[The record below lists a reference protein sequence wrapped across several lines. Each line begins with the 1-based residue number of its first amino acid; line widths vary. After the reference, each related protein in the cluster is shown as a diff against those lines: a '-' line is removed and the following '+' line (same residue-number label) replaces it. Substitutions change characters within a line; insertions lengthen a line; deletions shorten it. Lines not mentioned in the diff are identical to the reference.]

1 MTTNNK
7 ELLAKSEPPVSL
19 KQHIDECL
27 RVYESLR
34 KAFGR
39 LPVGNPEHF
48 WELVRLGIVF
58 HDLGKSHT
66 GFQRMLE
73 GNPRY
78 WYHQRHELFSTP
90 FIDLLDLPE
99 EDKLLLKLIV
109 AGHHKDFSFL
119 FEHIQHGYKTGE
131 DIFSLTED
139 GKLDWQEEI
148 QKIDD
153 RFIQSFLKEYQVS
166 LKPSPLALPIQI
178 VKDYT
183 RKPVNTTNDN
193 FRKLLLAAGALKQCD
208 HLASGGI
215 FKVNIL
221 EEKHFNFLYETK
233 WAPYFHQQKASE
245 TNGNIVL
252 TAPTGSGKT
261 EASLMWLNKQMKEN
275 GQGRTFYILPFT
287 ASINAMFERLD
298 EKMQGNNEIVGVV
311 HGKLSEYIESRFGD
325 ENYSWQNEKLKSELK
340 DSFRALVP
348 PLKVATPF
356 QLLKSIFGLKGFE
369 KGIFEMSGGYF
380 IFDEIHAYD
389 PEVTAQIKV
398 LIEFATQFLNVK
410 VCLMTATLP
419 TFLKKEFTDAIG
431 EHSEISADAEL
442 YQSFVRHRIKVVDGL
457 LSEHIDD
464 IQQRLDAGDKVL
476 VVSNTVKQAQLIY
489 NSLNASKKVLL
500 HSAFNGIDRNKKE
513 AELMSEEVK
522 LLVGTQAIE
531 VSLDI
536 DYDVIFTE
544 PAPLDALLQ
553 RFGRVNRHRKFIP
566 DRVWNPVRDEKPD
579 IGQFRFRPPCDC
591 IVFAERNDIDKYI
604 YKNEEVIKRTL
615 DALKTIQ
622 SRNSGIVSEN
632 ELQFYI
638 DQVYPNWSEKE
649 KEDFDRV
656 YNHLKM
662 DVWEHLAPFIYD
674 SHREEE
680 FENQF
685 DGIKVLP
692 AILKNDYQELLEAN
706 KFIKA
711 ESLKVSIT
719 RRRFASI
726 ISKEG
731 IHRDVLA
738 FQLFKKEEIKEQPY
752 YLINRHYDSQL
763 GLQLDVEE
771 RIFDAMIF

>member
-1 MTTNNK
+1 MTTSTK
-7 ELLAKSEPPVSL
+7 EVLAKSEPPIPL

-27 RVYESLR
+27 SVYESLQN
-34 KAFGR
+34 AFGR
-39 LPVGNPEHF
+39 LPVNDLNRF

-66 GFQRMLE
+66 GFQKMLE
-73 GNPRY
+73 GNPKN

-90 FIDLLDLPE
+90 FIDRLNLPE
-99 EDKLLLKLIV
+99 GDKLLIKLIV

-119 FEHIQHGYKTGE
+119 FDHIQHGYKTGE

-139 GKLDWQEEI
+139 GKLDWEEETR
-148 QKIDD
+148 KIDD

-166 LKPSPLALPIQI
+166 LKASPLALPMQL

-183 RKPVNTTNDN
+183 RKPVNTTSIN
-193 FRKLLLAAGALKQCD
+193 FRELLLAAGALKQCD

-215 FKVNIL
+215 FKVNVL
-221 EEKHFNFLYETK
+221 EEKHFDFLYETK

-261 EASLMWLNKQMKEN
+261 EASLMWLHKQMKEN

-298 EKMQGNNEIVGVV
+298 DKMQGNNEIVGVV
-311 HGKLSEYIESRFGD
+311 HGKLSEYIESRFG
-325 ENYSWQNEKLKSELK
+325 EEKYSKQNEKLKLELK
-340 DSFRALVP
+340 ESFRALVP

-419 TFLKKEFTDAIG
+419 TFLKKEFTEAIG
-431 EHSEISADAEL
+431 EYSEISADAKL
-442 YQSFVRHRIKVVDGL
+442 YQLFVRHRIQVFEGL

-476 VVSNTVKQAQLIY
+476 VVSNTVRQAQDIY
-489 NSLNASKKVLL
+489 NRLEASKKVLL
-500 HSAFNGIDRNKKE
+500 HSAFNGKDRNMKE
-513 AELMSEEVK
+513 AELMSDEVN

-536 DYDVIFTE
+536 DYDVILTE

-553 RFGRVNRHRKFIP
+553 RFGRVNRHR
-566 DRVWNPVRDEKPD
+566 VN
-579 IGQFRFRPPCDC
+579 GQYRPPCDC
-591 IVFAERNDIDKYI
+591 IVFSGRNDVDKYI
-604 YKNEEVIKRTL
+604 YKNEEIIARTL
-615 DALKTIQ
+615 DALRTIQ
-622 SRNSGIVSEN
+622 SKNSGVIAES
-632 ELQFYI
+632 ELQLYI

-656 YNHLKM
+656 YTHLIT
-662 DVWEHLAPFIYD
+662 DIRENLSPFIYYP
-674 SHREEE
+674 HREEE
-680 FENQF
+680 FEKQF

-692 AILKNDYQELLEAN
+692 SSLKREYQELMEAN

-719 RRRFASI
+719 TRRFASL

-731 IHRDVLA
+731 IHRDVMA
-738 FQLFKKEEIKEQPY
+738 FQLLKKEEIKEQPY
-752 YLINRHYDSQL
+752 FIINRKYDDEL
-763 GLQLDVEE
+763 GLQLDIQEKSVDAT
-771 RIFDAMIF
+771 IF

>member
-1 MTTNNK
+1 MSK
-7 ELLAKSEPPVSL
+7 EVLAKSEPPISL
-19 KQHIDECL
+19 EKHIDECL
-27 RVYESLR
+27 SVYKSLQ

-39 LPVGNPEHF
+39 LPVNDLNRF

-66 GFQRMLE
+66 GFQRMLK

-90 FIDLLDLPE
+90 FVDRLDLPE
-99 EDKLLLKLIV
+99 EDKLIVKLIV

-119 FEHIQHGYKTGE
+119 FDHIQHGYKTGE

-139 GKLDWQEEI
+139 GKLDWEEETR
-148 QKIDD
+148 KMDD
-153 RFIQSFLKEYQVS
+153 RFIQSFLKDHRIS
-166 LKPSPLALPIQI
+166 LKPSPLALPMQL

-183 RKPVNTTNDN
+183 RKPVNTTSIN
-193 FRKLLLAAGALKQCD
+193 FRELLLAAGALKQCD
-208 HLASGGI
+208 HSASAGI
-215 FKVNIL
+215 FKVNVL

-261 EASLMWLNKQMKEN
+261 EASLMWLHKQIKEN

-298 EKMQGNNEIVGVV
+298 DKMQGNKEIVGVV
-311 HGKLSEYIESRFGD
+311 HGKLSEYIESRFG
-325 ENYSWQNEKLKSELK
+325 EEKYSWQNEKLKHELK

-356 QLLKSIFGLKGFE
+356 QLLKSIFGFKGFE

-431 EHSEISADAEL
+431 EHTEISADAEL
-442 YQSFVRHRIKVVDGL
+442 YQSFIRHRIKVADGL
-457 LSEHIDD
+457 LLDHIEE
-464 IQQRLDAGDKVL
+464 IQQRLDFGDKVL
-476 VVSNTVKQAQLIY
+476 VVSNTVKQAQDIY
-489 NSLNASKKVLL
+489 NRLNSTKKVLI
-500 HSAFNGIDRNKKE
+500 HSAFNGKDRNKKE
-513 AELMSEEVK
+513 AELMSDDVK

-536 DYDVIFTE
+536 DYDVVFTE

-553 RFGRVNRHRKFIP
+553 RFGRVNRHRVNGKY
-566 DRVWNPVRDEKPD
+566 
-579 IGQFRFRPPCDC
+579 RPPCDC
-591 IVFAERNDIDKYI
+591 IVFAERNDVDKYI
-604 YKNEEVIKRTL
+604 YKNEEVIARTL
-615 DALKTIQ
+615 DALRTIQ
-622 SRNSGIVSEN
+622 SKNSGVIAEN
-632 ELQFYI
+632 ELQLYI

-656 YNHLKM
+656 YTHLSA
-662 DVWEHLAPFIYD
+662 DVRENLSPFIYYP
-674 SHREEE
+674 HREEE
-680 FENQF
+680 FEKKF

-692 AILKNDYQELLEAN
+692 SSLKNEYQDLMAAN
-706 KFIKA
+706 KYIKA

-719 RRRFASI
+719 IRRFASL
-726 ISKEG
+726 ISQDRIQRDSTA
-731 IHRDVLA
+731 IHIFHKDIV
-738 FQLFKKEEIKEQPY
+738 KEQPY
-752 YLINRHYDSQL
+752 YIIDRKYDNEL
-763 GLQLDVEE
+763 GLQINVEE
-771 RIFDAMIF
+771 RVSDESIYL

>member
-1 MTTNNK
+1 MMTTNTK
-7 ELLAKSEPPVSL
+7 EVLAKSEPPITL

-27 RVYESLR
+27 NVYKSLR
-34 KAFGR
+34 RAFEN
-39 LPVGNPEHF
+39 LPVNDLNNF
-48 WELVRLGIVF
+48 WDFVRLGIIF
-58 HDLGKSHT
+58 HDLGKSHPE
-66 GFQRMLE
+66 FQKILLGKRA
-73 GNPRY
+73 N

-90 FIDLLDLPE
+90 FIDLLGLPE

-119 FEHIQHGYKTGE
+119 FDHIQQGYKTGE
-131 DIFSLTED
+131 DILSLTED
-139 GKLDWQEEI
+139 GKLDWEEESR
-148 QKIDD
+148 KIDNQ
-153 RFIQSFLKEYQVS
+153 FIVSFLKEYNVS
-166 LKPSPLALPIQI
+166 LKSDSLDLPMEL
-178 VKDYT
+178 VKDYI
-183 RKPVNTTNDN
+183 RKPVNTTSIN
-193 FRKLLLAAGALKQCD
+193 FRELLLAAGALKQCD

-221 EEKHFNFLYETK
+221 EDKHFNFLYETK

-245 TNGNIVL
+245 INGNIIL

-261 EASLMWLNKQMKEN
+261 EASLMWLHKQMKEN

-311 HGKLSEYIESRFGD
+311 HGKLSEYIESRFG
-325 ENYSWQNEKLKSELK
+325 EEKYSKQNENLKLELK
-340 DSFRALVP
+340 EGFRAMVP
-348 PLKVATPF
+348 PLKVTTPF

-389 PEVTAQIKV
+389 PVVTAQIKV
-398 LIEFATQFLNVK
+398 LIEFATQFLNIK

-431 EHSEISADAEL
+431 EYSEISADADL
-442 YQSFVRHRIKVVDGL
+442 YQSFVRHRIKVTDGF
-457 LSEHIDD
+457 LSEHIDK
-464 IQQRLDAGDKVL
+464 IQQRLDFGDKVL
-476 VVSNTVKQAQLIY
+476 VVSNTVKQAQDIY
-489 NSLNASKKVLL
+489 NRLESSKKVLL
-500 HSAFNGIDRNKKE
+500 HSAFNGTDRNQKE
-513 AELMSEEVK
+513 AQLISDEVK

-553 RFGRVNRHRKFIP
+553 RFGRVNRHLVNGKY
-566 DRVWNPVRDEKPD
+566 
-579 IGQFRFRPPCDC
+579 RPPCDC
-591 IVFAERNDIDKYI
+591 IVFSERNEVDKYI
-604 YKNEEVIKRTL
+604 YKNEDVISRTL
-615 DALKTIQ
+615 DALRSIQ
-622 SRNSGIVSEN
+622 FKNSGVVSEN

-638 DQVYPNWSEKE
+638 DKVYPNWSEKE

-656 YNHLKM
+656 YSHLRA
-662 DVWEHLAPFIYD
+662 DVWENLSPFIYYP
-674 SHREEE
+674 HRDEE
-680 FENQF
+680 FERQF

-692 AILKNDYQELLEAN
+692 SSLKKEYQELMEAN

-719 RRRFASI
+719 TRRFASL

-731 IHRDVLA
+731 IRRDVLA
-738 FQLFKKEEIKEQPY
+738 FQLLKKEEIKEQPY
-752 YLINRHYDSQL
+752 FIIDRKYDEEL
-763 GLQLDVEE
+763 GLQLDIEE
-771 RIFDAMIF
+771 RHFDAMFL

>member
-1 MTTNNK
+1 MKAETIK
-7 ELLAKSEPPVSL
+7 EVLAKSEPTIPL

-27 RVYESLR
+27 NVYESLR

-39 LPVGNPEHF
+39 LPVNDLNRF

-90 FIDLLDLPE
+90 FIDRLDLPE
-99 EDKLLLKLIV
+99 EDKLIVKLIV

-119 FEHIQHGYKTGE
+119 FDHIQNGYKTGE

-139 GKLDWQEEI
+139 GKLDWEEETR
-148 QKIDD
+148 KIDD

-166 LKPSPLALPIQI
+166 LKPSPLALPMQL
-178 VKDYT
+178 VKDYA
-183 RKPVNTTNDN
+183 RNPANTSSIN
-193 FRKLLLAAGALKQCD
+193 FRELLLAAGALKHCD
-208 HLASGGI
+208 HSASSGI
-215 FKVNIL
+215 FKVNVL
-221 EEKHFNFLYETK
+221 EEKHFKFLYEKK
-233 WAPYFHQQKASE
+233 WAPYYHQQKASE
-245 TNGNIVL
+245 TNGNVVL

-261 EASLMWLNKQMKEN
+261 EASLMWLHKQMKVD

-311 HGKLSEYIESRFGD
+311 HGKLSEYIESRFG
-325 ENYSWQNEKLKSELK
+325 EESYSWQNEKLKHELK

-410 VCLMTATLP
+410 ICLMTATLP
-419 TFLKKEFTDAIG
+419 SFLKKEFTESIG
-431 EHSEISADAEL
+431 EYSEISADAEL
-442 YQSFVRHRIKVVDGL
+442 YQSFVRHRIKIADGL
-457 LSEHIDD
+457 LSEHIDE
-464 IQQRLDAGDKVL
+464 IQQRIDFGDKVL
-476 VVSNTVKQAQLIY
+476 VVSNTVKQAQDIY
-489 NSLNASKKVLL
+489 NRLDTSKKVLL
-500 HSAFNGIDRNKKE
+500 HSAFNGKDRNKKE
-513 AELMSEEVK
+513 AELMSDDVK

-544 PAPLDALLQ
+544 PAPLDSLLQ
-553 RFGRVNRHRKFIP
+553 RFGRVNRHRVNGKY
-566 DRVWNPVRDEKPD
+566 
-579 IGQFRFRPPCDC
+579 RPPCDC
-591 IVFAERNDIDKYI
+591 IVFAERNDVDKYI
-604 YKNEEVIKRTL
+604 YKNEEVIARTL
-615 DALKTIQ
+615 HALRTIQ
-622 SRNSGIVSEN
+622 SKNSGVVAEN

-656 YNHLKM
+656 YTHLST
-662 DVWEHLAPFIYD
+662 DVRENLSPFIYYP
-674 SHREEE
+674 HREEE
-680 FENQF
+680 FEKQF

-692 AILKNDYQELLEAN
+692 AILKEQYQTLFETN
-706 KFIKA
+706 QFIKA
-711 ESLKVSIT
+711 ESLKVSIS
-719 RRRFASI
+719 RKRFAMLSAKESI
-726 ISKEG
+726 QKDFLAYTS
-731 IHRDVLA
+731 IHKD
-738 FQLFKKEEIKEQPY
+738 EIKGHSY
-752 YLINRHYDSQL
+752 YIVKRKYDEEL
-763 GLQLDVEE
+763 GLQIDIQSDVNQNEN
-771 RIFDAMIF
+771 FL

>member
-7 ELLAKSEPPVSL
+7 EVLAKSEPPISL

-27 RVYESLR
+27 SVYKSLL

-39 LPVGNPEHF
+39 LPVNDLNRF
-48 WELVRLGIVF
+48 WDLVRLGIVF
-58 HDLGKSHT
+58 HDLGKSHP

-73 GNPRY
+73 GNSRY
-78 WYHQRHELFSTP
+78 WFQQRHELFSTP
-90 FIDLLDLPE
+90 FIDRLDLPE

-119 FEHIQHGYKTGE
+119 IDHIQHGYKTGE

-139 GKLDWQEEI
+139 GKLDWEEETR
-148 QKIDD
+148 KIDNQ
-153 RFIQSFLKEYQVS
+153 FIQSFLKEYHVS
-166 LKPSPLALPIQI
+166 LKPSPLALPMQLI
-178 VKDYT
+178 KDYT
-183 RKPVNTTNDN
+183 RKPVNTTSIN
-193 FRKLLLAAGALKQCD
+193 FRELLLAAGALKQCD
-208 HLASGGI
+208 HLASAGI
-215 FKVNIL
+215 FKVNVL
-221 EEKHFNFLYETK
+221 EEKHFDFLYETK
-233 WAPYFHQQKASE
+233 WTPYFHQQKVSE
-245 TNGNIVL
+245 TIGNIIL

-261 EASLMWLNKQMKEN
+261 EASLMWLHKQMKEN

-298 EKMQGNNEIVGVV
+298 DKMQGNNEIVGVA
-311 HGKLSEYIESRFGD
+311 HGKLSEYIESRFG
-325 ENYSWQNEKLKSELK
+325 EEKYSKQNEKLKLELK
-340 DSFRALVP
+340 ESFRALVP

-398 LIEFATQFLNVK
+398 LIEFATRFLNVK

-431 EHSEISADAEL
+431 DHSEISADATL
-442 YQSFVRHRIKVVDGL
+442 YQSFVRHRIQVADGL
-457 LSEHIDD
+457 LSDNIDD
-464 IQQRLDAGDKVL
+464 IQQRLNAGDKVL
-476 VVSNTVKQAQLIY
+476 LVSNTVKQAQDIY
-489 NSLNASKKVLL
+489 NRLEASKKVLL
-500 HSAFNGIDRNKKE
+500 HSAFNGRDRNQKE
-513 AELMSEEVK
+513 AELMSDDVK

-531 VSLDI
+531 VSLNI

-553 RFGRVNRHRKFIP
+553 RFGRVNRHRVNGKY
-566 DRVWNPVRDEKPD
+566 
-579 IGQFRFRPPCDC
+579 RPPCDC
-591 IVFAERNDIDKYI
+591 IVFAERNDVDKYI
-604 YKNEEVIKRTL
+604 YKNEEVIVRTL
-615 DALKTIQ
+615 DALRLIQ
-622 SRNSGIVSEN
+622 SRNIGVVAEN
-632 ELQFYI
+632 ELQFHI

-656 YNHLKM
+656 YTHLST
-662 DVWEHLAPFIYD
+662 DVRENLSPFIYYPN
-674 SHREEE
+674 REEE
-680 FENQF
+680 FEKQF

-692 AILKNDYQELLEAN
+692 SILKNEYQELIEAN

-719 RRRFASI
+719 TRRFASL
-726 ISKEG
+726 ISQEE
-731 IHRDVLA
+731 IRRDVSA
-738 FQLFKKEEIKEQPY
+738 FQLLKKEEIKEQPY
-752 YLINRHYDSQL
+752 FIIDRKYDNQL

-771 RIFDAMIF
+771 RNFDAMIF

>member
-1 MTTNNK
+1 MTTSTK
-7 ELLAKSEPPVSL
+7 EVLAKSEPPISL
-19 KQHIDECL
+19 RHHINECL
-27 RVYESLR
+27 SVYKSLQ
-34 KAFGR
+34 KAFRR
-39 LPVGNPEHF
+39 LPVNDSTHF

-58 HDLGKSHT
+58 HDLGKSHSE
-66 GFQRMLE
+66 FQKMLL
-73 GNPRY
+73 GKRAN

-90 FIDLLDLPE
+90 IIDRLDLPE

-109 AGHHKDFSFL
+109 AGHHKDFNFL
-119 FEHIQHGYKTGE
+119 FDHIQKGYKTGE
-131 DIFSLTED
+131 DIFSFGED
-139 GKLDWQEEI
+139 GKLDWDEET
-148 QKIDD
+148 QKLND
-153 RFIQSFLKEYQVS
+153 RFIQSFLKEYNVS
-166 LKPSPLALPIQI
+166 LKSSPLALPMQL
-178 VKDYT
+178 VKDYA
-183 RKPVNTTNDN
+183 RNPVNSTNIN
-193 FRKLLLAAGALKQCD
+193 FRELLLAAGALKQCD
-208 HLASGGI
+208 HSASAGV
-215 FKVNIL
+215 FNVNVL

-233 WAPYFHQQKASE
+233 WAPYFHQKKASE
-245 TNGNIVL
+245 INGNIVL

-261 EASLMWLNKQMKEN
+261 EASLMWLHKQIKEN

-298 EKMQGNNEIVGVV
+298 EKMQGNNVIVGVV

-325 ENYSWQNEKLKSELK
+325 EKYSWQNEKLKHELK

-398 LIEFATQFLNVK
+398 LMKFATQFLNVK

-431 EHSEISADAEL
+431 EHTEISADAEL
-442 YQSFVRHRIKVVDGL
+442 YQSFIRHRIKVSDGL
-457 LSEHIDD
+457 LSEHIDE
-464 IQQRLDAGDKVL
+464 IQQRLDFGDKVL
-476 VVSNTVKQAQLIY
+476 VVSNTVKQAQAIY
-489 NSLNASKKVLL
+489 NRLDTSKKVLL
-500 HSAFNGIDRNKKE
+500 HSAFNGKDRNKKE
-513 AELMSEEVK
+513 AELMSDEVK

-553 RFGRVNRHRKFIP
+553 RFGRVNRHR
-566 DRVWNPVRDEKPD
+566 VN
-579 IGQFRFRPPCDC
+579 GQYRPPCDC
-591 IVFAERNDIDKYI
+591 IVFSERNDVDKYI
-604 YKNEEVIKRTL
+604 YKNEKVIIRTL
-615 DALKTIQ
+615 DALKNIQ
-622 SRNSGIVSEN
+622 SKNSGVVAEN

-638 DQVYPNWSEKE
+638 DYVYPNWSEKE

-656 YNHLKM
+656 YTHLSA
-662 DVWEHLAPFIYD
+662 DVQENLSPFIYYP
-674 SHREEE
+674 HREEE
-680 FENQF
+680 FEKQF

-692 AILKNDYQELLEAN
+692 SILKKEYKELLEAN

-719 RRRFASI
+719 TRRFASL

-731 IHRDVLA
+731 IHRDLLA
-738 FQLFKKEEIKEQPY
+738 FQLLKKEEIKEQPY
-752 YLINRHYDSQL
+752 FIIHRKYDNDL

-771 RIFDAMIF
+771 KIFDAMIF

>member
-1 MTTNNK
+1 MTTNTK
-7 ELLAKSEPPVSL
+7 EVLAKSEPPISL

-27 RVYESLR
+27 SVCESLQ

-39 LPVGNPEHF
+39 LPVNNSAHF

-58 HDLGKSHT
+58 HDLGKSHSE
-66 GFQRMLE
+66 FQKMLS
-73 GNPRY
+73 GKRAN

-90 FIDLLDLPE
+90 FIDRLDLPE
-99 EDKLLLKLIV
+99 DDKLLLKLIV

-119 FEHIQHGYKTGE
+119 FDHIQHGYKTGE

-139 GKLDWQEEI
+139 GKLDWEEEAR
-148 QKIDD
+148 KIDD
-153 RFIQSFLKEYQVS
+153 RFIQSFLKEYHVS
-166 LKPSPLALPIQI
+166 LKASPLALPMQL

-183 RKPVNTTNDN
+183 RKPVNTTNVN
-193 FRKLLLAAGALKQCD
+193 FRELLLAAGALKQCD

-215 FKVNIL
+215 FKVNVL
-221 EEKHFNFLYETK
+221 EAKHFNFLYETK
-233 WAPYFHQQKASE
+233 WAPYFHQKKASE
-245 TNGNIVL
+245 TSENIVL

-261 EASLMWLNKQMKEN
+261 EASLMWLHKQMKEN

-311 HGKLSEYIESRFGD
+311 HGKLSEYIESRFG
-325 ENYSWQNEKLKSELK
+325 EEKYSKQNEKLKIELK
-340 DSFRALVP
+340 ESFRALVP

-431 EHSEISADAEL
+431 EYTEISADAEL
-442 YQSFVRHRIKVVDGL
+442 YQSFIRHRIKVADGL
-457 LSEHIDD
+457 LSDHIDE
-464 IQQRLDAGDKVL
+464 IQQRLNAGDKVL
-476 VVSNTVKQAQLIY
+476 VVSNTVKQAQAIY
-489 NSLNASKKVLL
+489 NRLEASKKVLL
-500 HSAFNGIDRNKKE
+500 HSAFNGTDRNQKE
-513 AELMSEEVK
+513 SELMSDEVK

-536 DYDVIFTE
+536 DYGVIFTE

-553 RFGRVNRHRKFIP
+553 RFGRVNRHRVNGKY
-566 DRVWNPVRDEKPD
+566 
-579 IGQFRFRPPCDC
+579 RPPCDC
-591 IVFAERNDIDKYI
+591 IVFSERNDVDKYI
-604 YKNEEVIKRTL
+604 YKNEKVITETL
-615 DALKTIQ
+615 KALRTIQ
-622 SRNSGIVSEN
+622 SKNSGVIAEN

-638 DQVYPNWSEKE
+638 DQVYPNWSEEE

-656 YNHLKM
+656 YMHLSK
-662 DVWEHLAPFIYD
+662 DVRDNLAPFIYYP
-674 SHREEE
+674 HREEE
-680 FENQF
+680 FEKQF

-692 AILKNDYQELLEAN
+692 SILKKEYEELLEAN

-719 RRRFASI
+719 TRRFASL

-731 IHRDVLA
+731 IRRDVLA
-738 FQLFKKEEIKEQPY
+738 FQLLKKEEIKEQPY
-752 YLINRHYDSQL
+752 FIIDRKYDDEL
-763 GLQLDVEE
+763 GLQLDIEE
-771 RIFDAMIF
+771 RNFDAMIF

>member
-1 MTTNNK
+1 MTTSTK
-7 ELLAKSEPPVSL
+7 EVLAKSEPPIPL

-27 RVYESLR
+27 SVYESLR

-39 LPVGNPEHF
+39 LPVNDSTHF

-58 HDLGKSHT
+58 HDLGKSHSE
-66 GFQRMLE
+66 FQKMLE
-73 GNPRY
+73 GKRAN
-78 WYHQRHELFSTP
+78 WYQQRHELFSTP
-90 FIDLLDLPE
+90 FIDRLDLPE

-109 AGHHKDFSFL
+109 AGHHKDFNFL
-119 FEHIQHGYKTGE
+119 FDHIQKGYKTGE
-131 DIFSLTED
+131 DIFSFGED
-139 GKLDWQEEI
+139 GKLDWDEETH
-148 QKIDD
+148 KLNDG
-153 RFIQSFLKEYQVS
+153 FIHLFLKEYNVS
-166 LKPSPLALPIQI
+166 LKSSPLTLPMQL
-178 VKDYT
+178 VKDYA
-183 RKPVNTTNDN
+183 RKPVNSTNIN
-193 FRKLLLAAGALKQCD
+193 FSELLLAAGALKQCD
-208 HLASGGI
+208 HSASAGV
-215 FKVNIL
+215 FNVNVL

-233 WAPYFHQQKASE
+233 WAPYFHQKKASE
-245 TNGNIVL
+245 INGNIVL

-261 EASLMWLNKQMKEN
+261 EASLMWLHKQMKEN

-287 ASINAMFERLD
+287 ASINAMFERLN

-311 HGKLSEYIESRFGD
+311 HGKLSEYIENRFG
-325 ENYSWQNEKLKSELK
+325 EEKYSKQNEKLKLELK
-340 DSFRALVP
+340 ESFRALVP

-398 LIEFATQFLNVK
+398 LIEFATKLLKVK

-419 TFLKKEFTDAIG
+419 TFLKREFTDAIG
-431 EHSEISADAEL
+431 EHTEISADTEL
-442 YQSFVRHRIKVVDGL
+442 YQSFIRHRIKVADGL
-457 LSEHIDD
+457 LSEHINE
-464 IQQRLDAGDKVL
+464 IQQRLDSGDRVL
-476 VVSNTVKQAQLIY
+476 VVSNTVKQAQAIY
-489 NSLNASKKVLL
+489 NNLDASKKVLL
-500 HSAFNGIDRNKKE
+500 HSAFNGVDRNKNE
-513 AELMSEEVK
+513 AKLMSDEVK

-553 RFGRVNRHRKFIP
+553 RFGRVNRHRVNGKY
-566 DRVWNPVRDEKPD
+566 
-579 IGQFRFRPPCDC
+579 RPPCDC
-591 IVFAERNDIDKYI
+591 IVFSERNDVDKYI
-604 YKNEEVIKRTL
+604 YKNEEVILRTL
-615 DALKTIQ
+615 DALKNIQ
-622 SRNSGIVSEN
+622 SKNSGVVAEYD
-632 ELQFYI
+632 LQFYI

-656 YNHLKM
+656 YTHLSA
-662 DVWEHLAPFIYD
+662 DVRENLAPFIYYP
-674 SHREEE
+674 HREEE
-680 FENQF
+680 FEKQF

-692 AILKNDYQELLEAN
+692 SILKKEYQELLETN

-719 RRRFASI
+719 TRRFASL
-726 ISKEG
+726 ISKDG

-738 FQLFKKEEIKEQPY
+738 FQLLKKEEIKEQPY
-752 YLINRHYDSQL
+752 FIIDRKYDDEL

-771 RIFDAMIF
+771 KVFDAMIF

>member
-1 MTTNNK
+1 MTTSTK
-7 ELLAKSEPPVSL
+7 EVLAKSEPPIPL

-27 RVYESLR
+27 SVCKSLQ

-39 LPVGNPEHF
+39 LPVNDSTHF

-58 HDLGKSHT
+58 HDLGKSHSE
-66 GFQRMLE
+66 FQKMLE
-73 GNPRY
+73 GKRAN

-90 FIDLLDLPE
+90 FIDRLDLPE

-109 AGHHKDFSFL
+109 SGHHKDFNFL
-119 FEHIQHGYKTGE
+119 FDHIQHGYKTGK

-139 GKLDWQEEI
+139 GKLDWEEET

-153 RFIQSFLKEYQVS
+153 QFIQSFLKEYHVS
-166 LKPSPLALPIQI
+166 LKPSPLDLPMQL

-183 RKPVNTTNDN
+183 RKPFNTTNIN
-193 FRKLLLAAGALKQCD
+193 FRELLLAAGALKQCD
-208 HLASGGI
+208 HLASAGI
-215 FKVNIL
+215 FKVNVL
-221 EEKHFNFLYETK
+221 ENKHFNFLYETK
-233 WAPYFHQQKASE
+233 WAPYFHQKKASE

-261 EASLMWLNKQMKEN
+261 EASLMWLHKQMKEN

-298 EKMQGNNEIVGVV
+298 ERMQGNNEIVGVV
-311 HGKLSEYIESRFGD
+311 HGKLSEYIESRFG
-325 ENYSWQNEKLKSELK
+325 EEKYSWQNEKLKHELK

-398 LIEFATQFLNVK
+398 LIKFATQFMNVK

-431 EHSEISADAEL
+431 EYSEISADAEL
-442 YQSFVRHRIKVVDGL
+442 YQSFVRHRIKVADGL

-476 VVSNTVKQAQLIY
+476 VVSNTVRQAQDIY
-489 NSLNASKKVLL
+489 NRLEASKKVLL
-500 HSAFNGIDRNKKE
+500 HSAFNGRDRNHKE
-513 AELMSEEVK
+513 AELMSDDVK

-553 RFGRVNRHRKFIP
+553 RFGRVNRHRVNGKY
-566 DRVWNPVRDEKPD
+566 
-579 IGQFRFRPPCDC
+579 RPPCDC
-591 IVFAERNDIDKYI
+591 IVFAERNDVDKYI
-604 YKNEEVIKRTL
+604 YKNEEVIARTL
-615 DALKTIQ
+615 DALRTIQ
-622 SRNSGIVSEN
+622 SKNSGVIAEN

-656 YNHLKM
+656 YTHLSA
-662 DVWEHLAPFIYD
+662 DVRENLSPCIYYP
-674 SHREEE
+674 HREEE
-680 FENQF
+680 FEKQF

-692 AILKNDYQELLEAN
+692 SSLKKKYHELMEAN

-719 RRRFASI
+719 TRRFASL

-738 FQLFKKEEIKEQPY
+738 FQLFRKEEIKEQPY
-752 YLINRHYDSQL
+752 FIIDRKYDDEL
-763 GLQLDVEE
+763 GLLLDVEE
-771 RIFDAMIF
+771 RNFDAMIF

>member
-7 ELLAKSEPPVSL
+7 EVLAKSEPPISL

-27 RVYESLR
+27 SVYESLR
-34 KAFGR
+34 KAFGN
-39 LPVGNPEHF
+39 LPLHDPNNF

-66 GFQRMLE
+66 EFQKMLL
-73 GNPRY
+73 GKRAN

-90 FIDLLDLPE
+90 FIDRLDLPE

-139 GKLDWQEEI
+139 GKLDWEEETL
-148 QKIDD
+148 KIDD
-153 RFIQSFLKEYQVS
+153 RFIQSFLKEYNIF
-166 LKPSPLALPIQI
+166 LKPGLLALPMQL

-183 RKPVNTTNDN
+183 RNPVNTTSVN
-193 FRKLLLAAGALKQCD
+193 FRKLLFAAGALKQCD
-208 HLASGGI
+208 HSASAGI
-215 FKVNIL
+215 FKVNVL
-221 EEKHFNFLYETK
+221 EEKHFKFLYETK
-233 WAPYFHQQKASE
+233 WAPYFHQKMASD

-261 EASLMWLNKQMKEN
+261 EASLMWLHKQMKEN

-298 EKMQGNNEIVGVV
+298 EKMLGNNEIVGVV
-311 HGKLSEYIESRFGD
+311 HGKLSEYIESRFG
-325 ENYSWQNEKLKSELK
+325 EETYSWQNEKLKHELK

-398 LIEFATQFLNVK
+398 LIEFATRFLNVK

-419 TFLKKEFTDAIG
+419 TFLKREFTDAMG
-431 EHSEISADAEL
+431 GYSEISADTKL
-442 YQSFVRHRIKVVDGL
+442 YQSFIRHRIKVSDGL
-457 LSEHIDD
+457 LSEHIEE
-464 IQQRLDAGDKVL
+464 IQHRLDSGDKVL
-476 VVSNTVKQAQLIY
+476 VVSNTVKQAQAIY
-489 NSLNASKKVLL
+489 DRLEASKKVLL
-500 HSAFNGIDRNKKE
+500 HSAFNGTDRNKKE
-513 AELMSEEVK
+513 AELLSDEVK

-553 RFGRVNRHRKFIP
+553 RFGRVNRHR
-566 DRVWNPVRDEKPD
+566 VN
-579 IGQFRFRPPCDC
+579 GQYRPPCDC
-591 IVFAERNDIDKYI
+591 IVFSERNEVDKYI
-604 YKNEEVIKRTL
+604 YKNEEVITRTL
-615 DALKTIQ
+615 DALSNIQ
-622 SRNSGIVSEN
+622 SKNSGVVAEN
-632 ELQFYI
+632 ELQLYI
-638 DQVYPNWSEKE
+638 DQVYPNWSEE
-649 KEDFDRV
+649 EREDFDRV
-656 YNHLKM
+656 YTHLSVEVQ
-662 DVWEHLAPFIYD
+662 DNLAPFIYYQ
-674 SHREEE
+674 HREEE
-680 FENQF
+680 FDKQF
-685 DGIKVLP
+685 DGVKVLP
-692 AILKNDYQELLEAN
+692 SILKKEYQDFLKDN

-711 ESLKVSIT
+711 ESLKVSISKQ
-719 RRRFASI
+719 RFASL
-726 ISKEG
+726 ISKDG
-731 IHRDVLA
+731 LHRDILA
-738 FQLFKKEEIKEQPY
+738 FQLLRKEEIKEQSY
-752 YLINRHYDSQL
+752 FIIDRKYDPEL
-763 GLQLDVEE
+763 GLQLDEEE
-771 RIFDAMIF
+771 RSSETMLL